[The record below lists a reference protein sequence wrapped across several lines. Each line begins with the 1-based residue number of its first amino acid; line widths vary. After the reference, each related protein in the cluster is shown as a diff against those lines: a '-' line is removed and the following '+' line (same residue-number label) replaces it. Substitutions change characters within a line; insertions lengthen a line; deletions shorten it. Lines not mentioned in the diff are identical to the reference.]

1 MHDKHWH
8 VDLGW
13 RAVTIR
19 EESSGCAAIIG
30 GSAGPTLHR
39 IHLPID
45 LPGRR
50 RPPRDARVPAVP
62 QANSAPG
69 SFVPF
74 AHLLAAVGLLT
85 CFALVASAQTTPAP
99 TASETSPKPRPKI
112 GLVLSGGGAR
122 GIAHI
127 GVLKVL
133 EQLRIP
139 VDYIAA
145 TSMGAVVGGMYAS
158 GMSPAEMEKQI
169 TTVSWPTLLSDS
181 PPRRDVGFRTKEE
194 DARFPFAFEIGF
206 RDREFR
212 AFKGALSGS
221 NLESFL
227 HELTRNVDNVATF
240 DQLPIP
246 FRAIATDMVSGR
258 EVVFDRGPIYQA
270 MRASMSVPGLFTP
283 AEIDG
288 HILGDGGLVNNLP
301 VDVVRAM
308 GADIIIAVNIGTPLM
323 SRDQLS
329 SVLGYTAQTINILT
343 EQNVR
348 AQLASLR
355 PADILISPDLGELTF
370 VDFAKAA
377 QFISLGEKAAESMR
391 DKLAALAES
400 ATTYAAFQTSLLV
413 PVVQTPKTL
422 DFIRIEGT
430 QFANPA
436 VLEDQMQTQVGK
448 PFSLD
453 VLEKDLS
460 RLYGRGDFEQID
472 YRLVQEQNQQGLI
485 IDVTEKSWGPN
496 YLRFGLAL
504 NTDLQGD
511 TAFDVRVGHKRT
523 WINSLGAEWIND
535 VSLGTVNRYATEFY
549 QPLSVGNFVFGS
561 VHGLIQRRPQY
572 LYDGNQRIVE
582 YSVLTETAGLDIGT
596 PLSTFGE
603 LRAGYLWTHQRGNPT
618 IAVPGFPSAVS
629 TESGGRVLLRW
640 DGLDNPYFPRKGV
653 KFVGEAFVGSNRQSE
668 PGIPDYTST
677 GQRGS
682 LFANAAFSVTPDDF
696 FNVAVRGGA
705 IHRERQDIIN
715 DLSLGG
721 FLNLSGLRNDQLS
734 GNYLGLGR
742 VVYYHQLGRLPVIGG
757 AIYGGG
763 SLETGNVWQQRN
775 DVSAS
780 GLLTAGSVF
789 VAADTWV
796 GPFYFA
802 YGRASGGQSSF
813 YLYLGRP

>member
-1 MHDKHWH
+1 M
-8 VDLGW
+8 
-13 RAVTIR
+13 
-19 EESSGCAAIIG
+19 
-30 GSAGPTLHR
+30 
-39 IHLPID
+39 
-45 LPGRR
+45 
-50 RPPRDARVPAVP
+50 PAVP

-69 SFVPF
+69 LFVPF

-85 CFALVASAQTTPAP
+85 CFALVASAQTPSTP

-122 GIAHI
+122 GITHI

-145 TSMGAVVGGMYAS
+145 TSMGAVVGGLYAS

-169 TTVSWPTLLSDS
+169 NAVSWPTLLSDS
-181 PPRRDVGFRTKEE
+181 PPRRDVGFRVKEE
-194 DARFPFAFEIGF
+194 DAKFPLAFEIGF
-206 RDREFR
+206 RDGQFR

-221 NLESFL
+221 NLELFL
-227 HELTRNVDNVATF
+227 HELTRSVDNVPTF

-270 MRASMSVPGLFTP
+270 MRASMSVPGMFTP

-288 HILGDGGLVNNLP
+288 RILGDGGLVNNLP

-308 GADIIIAVNIGTPLM
+308 GAEIVIAVNIGTPLM

-329 SVLGYTAQTINILT
+329 SVLGYTAQMVNILT

-348 AQLASLR
+348 GQLALLR
-355 PADILISPDLGELTF
+355 PDDILISPDLGELTF
-370 VDFAKAA
+370 VDFAKSA
-377 QFISLGEKAAESMR
+377 QFIALGEKAAESAR
-391 DKLAALAES
+391 EKLAALSES
-400 ATTYAAFQTSLLV
+400 ATTYVAFQTSLLA
-413 PVVQTPKTL
+413 PVETTPKTL
-422 DFIRIEGT
+422 DFIKIDGT
-430 QFANPA
+430 HFANPK
-436 VLEDQMQTQVGK
+436 VLEDQLQTQVGK
-448 PFSLD
+448 PFSLP

-472 YRLVQEQNQQGLI
+472 YRLMQEQNQQGLV

-511 TAFDVRVGHKRT
+511 TAFNLLVGHKRT
-523 WINSLGAEWIND
+523 WINSLGAEWINEIA
-535 VSLGTVNRYATEFY
+535 LGTVNRYATEFY
-549 QPLSVGNFVFGS
+549 QPLTLGNFMFAS
-561 VHGLIQRRPQY
+561 AHGLIQRGPEYVFQ
-572 LYDGNQRIVE
+572 GNQRLAE

-596 PLSTFGE
+596 PLSTVGE
-603 LRAGYLWTHQRGNPT
+603 IRLGYLWTHQRGNPT

-629 TESGGRVLLRW
+629 TESGARALFRW

-653 KFVGEAFVGSNRQSE
+653 KVIAEVFVGSNHQSA
-668 PGIPDYTST
+668 PGIADYTSN

-682 LFANAAFSVTPDDF
+682 VYANAGISLTPDDF
-696 FNVAVRGGA
+696 LNVALRGGA
-705 IHRERQDIIN
+705 IHRERTDIIN
-715 DLSLGG
+715 NLTLGG
-721 FLNLSGLRNDQLS
+721 FLNLSGLRTDQLD
-734 GNYLGLGR
+734 GKYMALGR
-742 VVYYHQLGRLPVIGG
+742 LVYYHQIGLLPIIGRGIF
-757 AIYGGG
+757 AGG

-775 DVSAS
+775 EVSAS
-780 GLLTAGSVF
+780 GLVTAGSVF
-789 VAADTWV
+789 LAADTWL

>member
-1 MHDKHWH
+1 MMAGDAQRRSARK
-8 VDLGW
+8 LRG
-13 RAVTIR
+13 RT
-19 EESSGCAAIIG
+19 AIID
-30 GSAGPTLHR
+30 GSPGPTVHR
-39 IHLPID
+39 TPLPTD
-45 LPGRR
+45 PTGRR
-50 RPPRDARVPAVP
+50 RPPGVARVSRGSR
-62 QANSAPG
+62 ANSAPA
-69 SFVPF
+69 SFIPLARWLAV
-74 AHLLAAVGLLT
+74 AGLAA
-85 CFALVASAQTTPAP
+85 CCALSAGAQSPPAATT
-99 TASETSPKPRPKI
+99 SETPPKPRPKI

-127 GVLKVL
+127 GVLKVM

-181 PPRRDVGFRTKEE
+181 APRRDVGFRTKEE
-194 DARFPFAFEIGF
+194 DAKFPLGIEIGF
-206 RDREFR
+206 RDGQFR
-212 AFKGALSGS
+212 TFKGALSGS
-221 NLESFL
+221 NLELFL
-227 HELTRNVDNVATF
+227 HELTRNVDDVATF

-270 MRASMSVPGLFTP
+270 MRASMSVPGMFTP

-288 HILGDGGLVNNLP
+288 RILGDGGLVNNLP

-308 GADIIIAVNIGTPLM
+308 GANIIIAVNIGTPLM

-355 PADILISPDLGELTF
+355 PVDILISPDLGELTF

-377 QFISLGEKAAESMR
+377 EFIALGEKAAEGMR
-391 DKLAALAES
+391 EKLAALSES
-400 ATTYAAFQTSLLV
+400 ATSYVAFQASLLV
-413 PVVQTPKTL
+413 PAERTPRTL

-430 QFANPA
+430 QYANPK
-436 VLEDQMQTQVGK
+436 VLEDQMQTEVGE
-448 PFSLD
+448 PFSRA

-496 YLRFGLAL
+496 YLRFGLSL
-504 NTDLQGD
+504 NSDMQGD
-511 TAFDVRVGHKRT
+511 TAFNVLVGHKRT
-523 WINSLGAEWIND
+523 WINSLGAEWINE
-535 VSLGTVNRYATEFY
+535 VALGTVNRYATEFY
-549 QPLSVGNFVFGS
+549 QPLTLGNFIFGS
-561 VHGLIQRRPQY
+561 AHGLIQREPQY
-572 LYDGNQRIVE
+572 IFDGDQRVAE
-582 YSVLTETAGLDIGT
+582 YSVLTETAGIDAGT
-596 PLSTFGE
+596 PLSTYGE
-603 LRAGYLWTHQRGNPT
+603 IRIGYLWTHQRGNPT
-618 IAVPGFPSAVS
+618 IAVPGFPAAES

-640 DGLDNPYFPRKGV
+640 DGLDNPWFPRRGV
-653 KFVGEAFVGSNRQSE
+653 KLVGEVFVGSNRQSAA
-668 PGIPDYTST
+668 GVPDFTST
-677 GQRGS
+677 GQRGT
-682 LFANAAFSVTPDDF
+682 LFANAAFSVSPDDF

-705 IHRERQDIIN
+705 IHRERQDVIN

-721 FLNLSGLRNDQLS
+721 FLNLSGLRTDQLS
-734 GNYLGLGR
+734 GNYLALGR
-742 VVYYHQLGRLPVIGG
+742 LVYYHQVGTLPILGRGIF
-757 AIYGGG
+757 AGG

-780 GLLTAGSVF
+780 GLRTAGSVF

-796 GPFYFA
+796 GPFFFA
-802 YGRASGGQSSF
+802 YGRTSGGQSSF

>member
-1 MHDKHWH
+1 
-8 VDLGW
+8 
-13 RAVTIR
+13 
-19 EESSGCAAIIG
+19 
-30 GSAGPTLHR
+30 
-39 IHLPID
+39 LPID
-45 LPGRR
+45 HPGRLDSQ
-50 RPPRDARVPAVP
+50 RDAHVPAVSN
-62 QANSAPG
+62 ANSAR
-69 SFVPF
+69 SAFVPVIVPRARSTIRVARGIF
-74 AHLLAAVGLLT
+74 HVARMLAVAGLAAAFSL
-85 CFALVASAQTTPAP
+85 SAQGQAAP
-99 TASETSPKPRPKI
+99 PSTAPEAAPKPRPKI

-122 GIAHI
+122 GITHI

-145 TSMGAVVGGMYAS
+145 TSMGAIVGGLYAS

-181 PPRRDVGFRTKEE
+181 PPRRDMGFRNKEE
-194 DARFPFAFEIGF
+194 DAQFPFAFEIGF
-206 RDREFR
+206 RDWQFR
-212 AFKGALSGS
+212 TFKGALSGS

-227 HELTRNVDNVATF
+227 HELTRSVENVATF

-270 MRASMSVPGLFTP
+270 MRASMSVPGMFTP

-288 HILGDGGLVNNLP
+288 RILGDGGLVNNLP

-308 GADIIIAVNIGTPLM
+308 GADIVIAVNIGTPLM

-329 SVLGYTAQTINILT
+329 SMLGYTAQTINILT

-348 AQLASLR
+348 AQLALLR
-355 PADILISPDLGELTF
+355 PGDILISPDLGELTF
-370 VDFAKAA
+370 VDFGKSA
-377 QFISLGEKAAESMR
+377 QFIALGEKAAESAR
-391 DKLAALAES
+391 EKLAALSES
-400 ATTYAAFQTSLLV
+400 ATTYIAFQASLLV
-413 PVVQTPKTL
+413 PLETTPKTL

-430 QFANPA
+430 HFANPQ

-448 PFSLD
+448 PFSLP

-472 YRLVQEQNQQGLI
+472 YRLMQEQNQHGLV

-511 TAFDVRVGHKRT
+511 TAFDLLVGHKRT
-523 WINSLGAEWIND
+523 WINSLGAEWINE
-535 VSLGTVNRYATEFY
+535 VGLGTVNRYATEFY
-549 QPLSVGNFVFGS
+549 QPLTLGNFVFASAHGS
-561 VHGLIQRRPQY
+561 IQRGPEYVFQ
-572 LYDGNQRIVE
+572 GNQRLAE
-582 YSVLTETAGLDIGT
+582 YSVLTETAGLDVGT

-603 LRAGYLWTHQRGNPT
+603 IRVGYLWTHQRGNPT

-629 TESGGRVLLRW
+629 TESGARVLLRW
-640 DGLDNPYFPRKGV
+640 DGLDNPYFPRKGM
-653 KFVGEAFVGSNRQSE
+653 KFIGEVFMGSNHQSA
-668 PGIPDYTST
+668 PGIADYTST
-677 GQRGS
+677 GQRGT
-682 LFANAAFSVTPDDF
+682 LYANAGISATPDDF

-705 IHRERQDIIN
+705 IHRERTDIIN
-715 DLSLGG
+715 NLTLGG
-721 FLNLSGLRNDQLS
+721 FLNLSGLRTDQLD
-734 GNYLGLGR
+734 GRYLALGR
-742 VVYYHQLGRLPVIGG
+742 AVYYHQI
-757 AIYGGG
+757 G
-763 SLETGNVWQQRN
+763 SLPIIGRGIFAGASLEAGNVWQQRN

-780 GLLTAGSVF
+780 GLITAGSVF
-789 VAADTWV
+789 LAADTWL

>member
-1 MHDKHWH
+1 
-8 VDLGW
+8 L
-13 RAVTIR
+13 
-19 EESSGCAAIIG
+19 
-30 GSAGPTLHR
+30 
-39 IHLPID
+39 
-45 LPGRR
+45 
-50 RPPRDARVPAVP
+50 
-62 QANSAPG
+62 
-69 SFVPF
+69 
-74 AHLLAAVGLLT
+74 
-85 CFALVASAQTTPAP
+85 
-99 TASETSPKPRPKI
+99 
-112 GLVLSGGGAR
+112 
-122 GIAHI
+122 
-127 GVLKVL
+127 
-133 EQLRIP
+133 
-139 VDYIAA
+139 
-145 TSMGAVVGGMYAS
+145 
-158 GMSPAEMEKQI
+158 
-169 TTVSWPTLLSDS
+169 
-181 PPRRDVGFRTKEE
+181 
-194 DARFPFAFEIGF
+194 
-206 RDREFR
+206 
-212 AFKGALSGS
+212 
-221 NLESFL
+221 FL
-227 HELTRNVDNVATF
+227 HELTRSVDNVATF

-270 MRASMSVPGLFTP
+270 MRASMSVPGMFTP

-288 HILGDGGLVNNLP
+288 RILGDGGLVNNLP

-377 QFISLGEKAAESMR
+377 QFIALGEKAAEGMR
-391 DKLAALAES
+391 DKLAALSES
-400 ATTYAAFQTSLLV
+400 ATTYVAFQASLLV
-413 PVVQTPKTL
+413 PVEQTPKTL

-430 QFANPA
+430 QYANPA

-511 TAFDVRVGHKRT
+511 SAFDVLVGHKRT
-523 WINSLGAEWIND
+523 WINSLGAEWINE

-572 LYDGNQRIVE
+572 VYDGNQRVAE
-582 YSVLTETAGLDIGT
+582 YSVLTETAGLDVGT
-596 PLSTFGE
+596 PLSTYGE
-603 LRAGYLWTHQRGNPT
+603 LRGGYLWTHQRGNPT
-618 IAVPGFPSAVS
+618 IAVPAFPSAVS

-653 KFVGEAFVGSNRQSE
+653 KFVGEVFVGSNRQSE
-668 PGIPDYTST
+668 PGIADYTST

-721 FLNLSGLRNDQLS
+721 FLNLSGLRTDQLS

-742 VVYYHQLGRLPVIGG
+742 VVYYHQLGKLPVIGG
-757 AIYGGG
+757 AIYAGG
-763 SLETGNVWQQRN
+763 SLETGNVWLQRN

>member
-1 MHDKHWH
+1 
-8 VDLGW
+8 
-13 RAVTIR
+13 
-19 EESSGCAAIIG
+19 
-30 GSAGPTLHR
+30 
-39 IHLPID
+39 
-45 LPGRR
+45 
-50 RPPRDARVPAVP
+50 
-62 QANSAPG
+62 
-69 SFVPF
+69 
-74 AHLLAAVGLLT
+74 
-85 CFALVASAQTTPAP
+85 
-99 TASETSPKPRPKI
+99 
-112 GLVLSGGGAR
+112 VLSGGGAR

-127 GVLKVL
+127 GVLKVM

-158 GMSPAEMEKQI
+158 GMSPAEMETQI

-227 HELTRNVDNVATF
+227 HELTRRVDNVATF

-355 PADILISPDLGELTF
+355 PSDILVSPDLGELTF
-370 VDFAKAA
+370 IDFAKAA
-377 QFISLGEKAAESMR
+377 QFIALGEKAAEGMR
-391 DKLAALAES
+391 DKLAALSQS
-400 ATTYAAFQTSLLV
+400 ATTYAAFQNSLLV
-413 PVVQTPKTL
+413 TVEQTPKTL

-430 QFANPA
+430 QYANPA

-448 PFSLD
+448 PFRLD

-485 IDVTEKSWGPN
+485 IDVVEKSWGPN

-511 TAFDVRVGHKRT
+511 TAFDVRIGHKRT

-572 LYDGNQRIVE
+572 LYDGNQRIAE
-582 YSVLTETAGLDIGT
+582 YSVLTEKAGLDIGT
-596 PLSTFGE
+596 PLSTYGE
-603 LRAGYLWTHQRGNPT
+603 LRAGYLWVHQRGNPT

-640 DGLDNPYFPRKGV
+640 DGLDNPYFPRKGL
-653 KFVGEAFVGSNRQSE
+653 KFIGEAFVGSNRQSE

-677 GQRGS
+677 GQRAS

-705 IHRERQDIIN
+705 IHRERQDVIN
-715 DLSLGG
+715 DVSLGG

-734 GNYLGLGR
+734 GDYLGLGR
-742 VVYYHQLGRLPVIGG
+742 VVYYHQLGKLPVIGG
-757 AIYGGG
+757 AIYAGG
-763 SLETGNVWQQRN
+763 SLEMGNVWQQRN

-802 YGRASGGQSSF
+802 YGRTSGGQSSF

>member
-1 MHDKHWH
+1 
-8 VDLGW
+8 
-13 RAVTIR
+13 
-19 EESSGCAAIIG
+19 
-30 GSAGPTLHR
+30 
-39 IHLPID
+39 
-45 LPGRR
+45 
-50 RPPRDARVPAVP
+50 
-62 QANSAPG
+62 
-69 SFVPF
+69 
-74 AHLLAAVGLLT
+74 
-85 CFALVASAQTTPAP
+85 
-99 TASETSPKPRPKI
+99 
-112 GLVLSGGGAR
+112 
-122 GIAHI
+122 
-127 GVLKVL
+127 
-133 EQLRIP
+133 
-139 VDYIAA
+139 
-145 TSMGAVVGGMYAS
+145 MGAVVGGMYAS

-194 DARFPFAFEIGF
+194 DARFPFAFEIGI
-206 RDREFR
+206 RDGEFR

-246 FRAIATDMVSGR
+246 FRAIATDMESGR

-288 HILGDGGLVNNLP
+288 RILGDGGLVNNLP

-355 PADILISPDLGELTF
+355 PSDILVSPDLGELTF
-370 VDFAKAA
+370 IDFAKAA
-377 QFISLGEKAAESMR
+377 QFIALGEKAAEGMR
-391 DKLAALAES
+391 DKLAALSQS
-400 ATTYAAFQTSLLV
+400 ATTYAAFQNSLLV
-413 PVVQTPKTL
+413 TVEQTPKTL

-430 QFANPA
+430 QYANPA

-448 PFSLD
+448 PFHLG

-485 IDVTEKSWGPN
+485 IDVVEKSWGPN

-511 TAFDVRVGHKRT
+511 TAFDVRIGHKRT

-549 QPLSVGNFVFGS
+549 QPLSVGNFVFAS

-572 LYDGNQRIVE
+572 LYDGNQRIAE

-596 PLSTFGE
+596 PLSTYGE
-603 LRAGYLWTHQRGNPT
+603 LRAGYLWVHQRGNPT
-618 IAVPGFPSAVS
+618 IAVPGFPSAVA

-640 DGLDNPYFPRKGV
+640 DGLDNPYFPRKGL

-696 FNVAVRGGA
+696 FNVAVRGAA

-715 DLSLGG
+715 DVSLGG

-742 VVYYHQLGRLPVIGG
+742 VVYYHQLGKLPVIGG
-757 AIYGGG
+757 AIYAGG
-763 SLETGNVWQQRN
+763 SLEMGNVWQQRN

-802 YGRASGGQSSF
+802 YGRTSGGQSSF